1 MEKKELEYAMDHNE
15 YCCIFDTSQYTGTPD
30 TTPCPN
36 ALNVPLLI
44 QELDRLC
51 GEGHEA
57 EARDLLEKSLE
68 AARKDGDWRSELTVL
83 SELLG
88 QYRRTGEADKGLRT
102 VNEALELV
110 RVHRLGRTVSGATV
124 LLNAATT
131 LKAFGHAAESIP
143 VFTHAAHV
151 YADSLDPS
159 DYRFAGLYNNMALS
173 YDETGD
179 ADNAE
184 RCFRLALSI
193 LEKIGGQEND
203 CAVTWCNM
211 AEMYGRR
218 DLEDERIAECLENAW
233 DCLSTPNLPHDGYHA
248 FTISKCAPTFDY
260 FGFFLYAKELRER
273 AKKIYAGA

>member
-1 MEKKELEYAMDHNE
+1 MDHNE
-15 YCCIFDTSQYTGTPD
+15 FCCIFDTSQYTGVPD

-36 ALNVPLLI
+36 ALSVPLLI
-44 QELDRLC
+44 QEVDELC
-51 GEGHEA
+51 GEGREQ
-57 EARDLLEKSLE
+57 EARDLLETSLTE
-68 AARKDGDWRSELTVL
+68 VRALGDWRSELTVL

-102 VNEALELV
+102 VSEALAV
-110 RVHRLGRTVSGATV
+110 IRAHGMGRTVSGATV

-131 LKAFGHAAESIP
+131 FKAFGHAKDSIP
-143 VFTHAAHV
+143 IFTHVARV
-151 YADSLDPS
+151 YADNLDPG

-179 ADNAE
+179 TENAE

-203 CAVTWCNM
+203 CAVTWCNL

-218 DLEDERIAECLENAW
+218 DLEDKRIAECLEKAW
-233 DCLSTPNLPHDGYHA
+233 DCLNAPGLKHDGYHA

-260 FGFFLYAKELRER
+260 YGFFLYAKQLRER
-273 AKKIYAGA
+273 AEKIYAGT

>member
-1 MEKKELEYAMDHNE
+1 MDHNE
-15 YCCIFDTSQYTGTPD
+15 FCCIFDTSQYTGVPD

-36 ALNVPLLI
+36 ALSVPLLI
-44 QELDRLC
+44 QEADELC
-51 GEGHEA
+51 GEGREQ
-57 EARDLLEKSLE
+57 EARNLLETSLTE
-68 AARKDGDWRSELTVL
+68 VRALGDWRSELTVL

-102 VNEALELV
+102 VSEALAV
-110 RVHRLGRTVSGATV
+110 IRAHGMGRTVSGATV

-131 LKAFGHAAESIP
+131 FKAFGHAKDSIP
-143 VFTHAAHV
+143 IFTHVARV
-151 YADSLDPS
+151 YADNLDPA

-173 YDETGD
+173 FDETGD
-179 ADNAE
+179 TENAE

-203 CAVTWCNM
+203 CAVTWCNL

-218 DLEDERIAECLENAW
+218 DLEDERIAECLEKAW
-233 DCLSTPNLPHDGYHA
+233 DCLNAPGLKHDGYHA

-260 FGFFLYAKELRER
+260 FGFFLYAKQLRER
-273 AKKIYAGA
+273 AEKIYAGT

>member
-1 MEKKELEYAMDHNE
+1 MDHNE
-15 YCCIFDTSQYTGTPD
+15 FCCIFDTSQYTGVPD

-36 ALNVPLLI
+36 VLSVPLLI
-44 QELDRLC
+44 QEVDELC
-51 GEGHEA
+51 GEGREQ
-57 EARDLLEKSLE
+57 EARDLLEKSL
-68 AARKDGDWRSELTVL
+68 ADARSHSDWRSELTVL

-102 VNEALELV
+102 VNEALAV
-110 RVHRLGRTVSGATV
+110 IQAHGMGRTVSGATV

-131 LKAFGHAAESIP
+131 LKSFGHAAESIP
-143 VFTHAAHV
+143 IFVHVARV
-151 YADSLDPS
+151 YADNLDPA

-173 YDETGD
+173 CDETGD
-179 ADNAE
+179 TENAE

-203 CAVTWCNM
+203 CAVTWCNL

-218 DLEDERIAECLENAW
+218 DLEDERIAACLEKAW
-233 DCLSTPNLPHDGYHA
+233 DCLSAPGLKHDGYHA

-260 FGFFLYAKELRER
+260 FGFFLYAKQLRER
-273 AKKIYAGA
+273 AEKIYAGT